1 MLAKTLGQAR
11 PYSMMARLVT
21 ALTVPNTKM
30 LENQDLEPRTT
41 ELMVPAESDGSQHT
55 EGAFAAIAD
64 AINTDA
70 FARNYHPAIGGT
82 INQHGWNLLW
92 FGVVTAISA
101 VFIWRGNITAIWVAG
116 MVGGLADLGYLIFV
130 DLPGFVNVLPGTAMT
145 VIAGGAIAL
154 SLVMMRMSR
163 RSVAA

>member
-1 MLAKTLGQAR
+1 
-11 PYSMMARLVT
+11 
-21 ALTVPNTKM
+21 
-30 LENQDLEPRTT
+30 
-41 ELMVPAESDGSQHT
+41 MVITSGT

-64 AINTDA
+64 AINPDA
-70 FARNYHPAIGGT
+70 FTRDYHPAIGGV

-92 FGVVTAISA
+92 FGVVTAIGA
-101 VFIWRGNITAIWVAG
+101 VFIWRGSITAIWVAG

-163 RSVAA
+163 RSMAA

>member
-1 MLAKTLGQAR
+1 MRQTQFMLPKIIAALWIIWGVVHMLAGT
-11 PYSMMARLVT
+11 
-21 ALTVPNTKM
+21 
-30 LENQDLEPRTT
+30 
-41 ELMVPAESDGSQHT
+41 MVITSGT

-64 AINTDA
+64 AINPDA
-70 FARNYHPAIGGT
+70 FARDYHPAIGGI

-163 RSVAA
+163 RLVTA

>member
-1 MLAKTLGQAR
+1 MRQTQFMLPKIIAALWIIWGVVHMLAGT
-11 PYSMMARLVT
+11 
-21 ALTVPNTKM
+21 
-30 LENQDLEPRTT
+30 
-41 ELMVPAESDGSQHT
+41 MVITSGT

-64 AINTDA
+64 AINPDA
-70 FARNYHPAIGGT
+70 FARDYHPAIGGI

-163 RSVAA
+163 RSMAA